1 MKNLFL
7 SLLLSVPAI
16 AAEAPRAPIR
26 GFDAAALD
34 VSVKPCQDF
43 YQYACGGWMKAN
55 PIPSDQS
62 RWGRF
67 NELAERNKE
76 ILREL
81 LEAAMASPKDASDRR
96 IGDLYAACMDETT
109 VEAAGL
115 APLKSAFDAI
125 DDMRDWKDLPPLLAR
140 LHGAGVNAGFDY
152 DSEQDYK
159 DSTRVIAI
167 VDQAGLGLPDRDYYL
182 KDDAKSVDLR
192 KAYEWHAARSMG
204 LAGSDPKTAAAQ
216 AAAILRV
223 ETALAKFSMG
233 RTARRD
239 PINTYHKMTR
249 AELAKLAPDFAWERY
264 FDAAGGPAW
273 KDLNAS
279 SPAFI
284 EGFSKLAAEF
294 PLGDLKTYLRWRALS
309 SAQPWLGRAFAEER
323 FDFFGRR
330 LTGAKELK
338 SRWKRCVE
346 LTDSVIGE
354 DLGRRYVEKTYPPDT
369 KKRMDALVVSV
380 EAALKRDIEG
390 LDWMTPKT
398 KEKALA
404 KLATIVNKIGYPEK
418 WRDYSTVVVNRK
430 DLLGS
435 IRSAKEFEHRRRLNK
450 IGKPVDRKEW
460 YMTPPTVNAYYDPQM
475 NNINFPAGILQP
487 PFFDPTLDDAVN
499 LGAIGA
505 VIGHELT
512 HGFDDQGRK
521 FDLKGNMEDW
531 WTPEDAKA
539 FEGRAQ
545 CFVDQYAGYEA
556 VPGVKLN
563 GKLTL
568 GENTADNGGL
578 LVAGMALDASP
589 AASAPPRDGFT
600 PRQRLFFG
608 WAQVWCQNR
617 TDQVARMLAV
627 TDPHSPARER
637 VNGSLVN
644 SPEFAKAFSCKSGD
658 AMVSAKAC
666 RVW

>member
-1 MKNLFL
+1 MKNLLL
-7 SLLLSVPAI
+7 SLLLGVPAL
-16 AAEAPRAPIR
+16 AADAPRAPLR
-26 GFDAAALD
+26 GFDASALD
-34 VSVKPCQDF
+34 TTAKPCADF

-55 PIPSDQS
+55 PIPADQS

-67 NELAERNKE
+67 NELAERNKD

-81 LEAAMASPKDASDRR
+81 LETAASSNAASDRR
-96 IGDLYAACMDETT
+96 IGGLYAACMDEGA
-109 VEAAGL
+109 VEKAGL
-115 APLKSAFDAI
+115 APLKTAFDGI
-125 DDMRDWKDLPPLLAR
+125 DGLASAKDLAQLLAR
-140 LHGAGVNAGFDY
+140 LHRAGVNAGFDY

-182 KDDAKSVDLR
+182 KDDAKSVELR
-192 KAYEWHAARSMG
+192 KAYEWHVARSMG
-204 LAGSDPKTAAAQ
+204 LAGSDPKTAADQ
-216 AAAILRV
+216 AAAVLRV
-223 ETALAKFSMG
+223 ETALAMVSMD

-239 PINTYHKMTR
+239 PANTYHKMTR
-249 AELAKLAPDFAWERY
+249 AELAKLAPSFSWERY
-264 FDAAGGPAW
+264 FDVSGGPAW
-273 KDLNAS
+273 GDLNAS

-284 EGFSKLAAEF
+284 EGFAKLAAEI
-294 PLGDLKTYLRWRALS
+294 PLGDLKTYLRWRTLS
-309 SAQPWLGRAFAEER
+309 ASQPWLGRAFVEER

-338 SRWKRCVE
+338 PRWKRCVE
-346 LTDSVIGE
+346 LTDSVLGE
-354 DLGRRYVEKTYPPDT
+354 DLGRRYVEKAYPPET
-369 KKRMDALVVSV
+369 KKRMDTLVVAV
-380 EAALKRDIEG
+380 EAALKNDISG
-390 LDWMTPKT
+390 LDWMTSKT

-404 KLATIVNKIGYPEK
+404 KLGMIANKVGYPEK
-418 WRDYSTVVVNRK
+418 WRDYSAVTVDRK

-435 IRSAKEFEHRRRLNK
+435 IRSGMEFEHLRRLAK

-460 YMTPPTVNAYYDPQM
+460 QMTPPTVNAYYDPQM
-475 NNINFPAGILQP
+475 NDINFPAGILQP
-487 PFFDPTLDDAVN
+487 PFFDPEMDDAVN
-499 LGAIGA
+499 LGGIGA

-521 FDLKGNMEDW
+521 FDLMGNMEDW
-531 WTPEDAKA
+531 WTLEDAKA

-545 CFVDQYAGYEA
+545 CFADQYAGYEA

-589 AASAPPRDGFT
+589 AGSAAPRDGFT

-644 SPEFAKAFSCKSGD
+644 SAEFAKAFSCKPGD
-658 AMVSAKAC
+658 AMVAAKAC